1 MSREVENKGVFRFNH
16 LGKYAEAFNQVGI
29 GRMVVYLPAYP
40 SKSCHHQIYQYH
52 SCGMEDKMIL
62 MRCTKTEAEIPEI
75 ICCSSPH
82 FGKYVL
88 GEGSINFSFSFQFCT
103 VPTFYG
109 VCNIFIKNNSLIKK
123 TENYGSGIRLCSYLG
138 GAIMNISSCE

>member
-1 MSREVENKGVFRFNH
+1 MSTELELLELVEKTTHPNIIPWPEKEVGNKGVFRFNH
-16 LGKYAEAFNQVGI
+16 FGKYAEAFNQVGI
-29 GRMVVYLPAYP
+29 GRMVVYSPAYP

-52 SCGMEDKMIL
+52 SCGVEDKMIL

-103 VPTFYG
+103 VPHILWRMQY
-109 VCNIFIKNNSLIKK
+109 IFS
-123 TENYGSGIRLCSYLG
+123 
-138 GAIMNISSCE
+138 